1 MKKSFTLIE
10 LLVVIA
16 IIAILASMLLPAL
29 SKAREK
35 ARAISC
41 MNNLKQIG
49 LTYFMYQDDYDGYW
63 MNAVVAGHG
72 IWEPWPCYMS
82 AYEKVPAKNLYC
94 PSAPTVGIEWM
105 GKKWSAEIASKPH
118 EATFRQNCS
127 YGMNYE
133 GIGLFTWTSE
143 GTGKPLTT
151 SKFLSAMG
159 KPTMFIVIG
168 DSCPKSV
175 SDTNTD
181 YTCFITPW
189 FTYPA
194 NASGD
199 RYACKRATHSGNFQY
214 VAADGHATALSLG
227 HIYPGNTCFY
237 NLPSAYYW
245 QPRHYDHN
253 GKIYYFGETIGPLPA
268 GW

>member
-1 MKKSFTLIE
+1 MKKKSFTLIE

-29 SKAREK
+29 AKAREK

-41 MNNLKQIG
+41 TNNLKQIG
-49 LTYFMYQDDYDGYW
+49 LTYFLYQNDYDGYW
-63 MNAVVAGHG
+63 MNAVVTGDGGGH

-105 GKKWSAEIASKPH
+105 GKKWSAEIEPSGQS
-118 EATFRQNCS
+118 ATFRQNCS
-127 YGMNYE
+127 YGLNYE
-133 GIGLFTWTSE
+133 GIGLFTHS
-143 GTGKPLTT
+143 KPLTT

-159 KPTMFIVIG
+159 KPTMFVVIG

-181 YTCFITPW
+181 YTCFITQW

-194 NASGD
+194 DIGD
-199 RYACKRATHSGNFQY
+199 KYACKRATHSGNFQY
-214 VAADGHATALSLG
+214 VAADGHAVALSLNQ
-227 HIYPGNTCFY
+227 ISPGSSRFY
-237 NLPSAYYW
+237 SLPSAYYF

-253 GKIYYFGETIGPLPA
+253 GKVYYFGETIGPLPA
-268 GW
+268 DW

>member
-35 ARAISC
+35 ARAASC
-41 MNNLKQIG
+41 LNNLKQIG
-49 LTYFMYQDDYDGYW
+49 LTYFLYQDDNDGYW
-63 MNAVVAGHG
+63 MNAVVTGVG
-72 IWEPWPCYMS
+72 GGWIWEPWPCYMS

-105 GKKWSAEIASKPH
+105 GKKWSAEIEPSGQS
-118 EATFRQNCS
+118 ETFRQNCS
-127 YGMNYE
+127 YGLNYE
-133 GIGLFTWTSE
+133 GIGLFTYN
-143 GTGKPLTT
+143 KPLTT

-159 KPTMFIVIG
+159 KPTMFVVIG

-181 YTCFITPW
+181 YTCFITQW

-214 VAADGHATALSLG
+214 VAADGHATAVALNMIS
-227 HIYPGNTCFY
+227 PGSSRFY
-237 NLPSAYYW
+237 SLPSAYYF

-268 GW
+268 DW